1 MNRSDHEISLK
12 KKMIMG
18 RVEPIKSLV
27 PLDVKLHQH
36 NAKVSSVKA
45 TREDTEGKQLKNSKN
60 QMVIVA

>member
-1 MNRSDHEISLK
+1 
-12 KKMIMG
+12 MIMG

-36 NAKVSSVKA
+36 SAKVSSIKA
-45 TREDTEGKQLKNSKN
+45 TQEDTEGKQLKNSKN

>member
-1 MNRSDHEISLK
+1 
-12 KKMIMG
+12 MIMG

-36 NAKVSSVKA
+36 SAKVSSIKA